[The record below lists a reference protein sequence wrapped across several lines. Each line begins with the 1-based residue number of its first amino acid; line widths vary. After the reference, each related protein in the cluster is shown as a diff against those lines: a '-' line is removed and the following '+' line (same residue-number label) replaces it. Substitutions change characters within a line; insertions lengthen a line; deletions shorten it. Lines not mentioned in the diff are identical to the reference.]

1 MQEQEHSR
9 EECQQPIS
17 SARQDEHVRS
27 FQEVV
32 YPPPR
37 WQRVLFSIQRG
48 FVSTFRF
55 IWQHIVP
62 ATSQFI
68 LGLGLGLTLIWTLLM
83 NGGSSQACL
92 TLLGLCMAS
101 LPCMCFP
108 KTRFFGL
115 GLLACIFALPVIIS
129 VSCSVSRYRGVPN
142 TPPAHSYFH

>member
-1 MQEQEHSR
+1 VQEQEHSG
-9 EECQQPIS
+9 EKIQQPVSPAI
-17 SARQDEHVRS
+17 QDEHIRS

-37 WQRVLFSIQRG
+37 WKHVLFSMQHVL
-48 FVSTFRF
+48 VSTFRF
-55 IWQHIVP
+55 IWQRLLP

-68 LGLGLGLTLIWTLLM
+68 LGIGLGLTLVWTLLM

-101 LPCMCFP
+101 LPCICFP

-129 VSCSVSRYRGVPN
+129 ISCSVSRYHG
-142 TPPAHSYFH
+142 TPPVHSK

>member
-1 MQEQEHSR
+1 MQEQEYFG
-9 EECQQPIS
+9 EEIQQPVS
-17 SARQDEHVRS
+17 SAKQDEHIRS

-37 WQRVLFSIQRG
+37 WQRVLFSVRRG
-48 FVSTFRF
+48 LVSTCQF
-55 IWQHIVP
+55 IWQRLVP

-68 LGLGLGLTLIWTLLM
+68 LGLGVGLTLVWTLLT
-83 NGGSSQACL
+83 NAGSSQACL

-129 VSCSVSRYRGVPN
+129 ISCTIHGHYR
-142 TPPAHSYFH
+142 

>member
-1 MQEQEHSR
+1 MQEQEHYG
-9 EECQQPIS
+9 EERQQPAS
-17 SARQDEHVRS
+17 SAMQDEHVRS

-37 WQRVLFSIQRG
+37 WQRVLFSMQRVL
-48 FVSTFRF
+48 VSTFQF
-55 IWQHIVP
+55 IWQRLLP
-62 ATSQFI
+62 AASQFI
-68 LGLGLGLTLIWTLLM
+68 LGIGLGLTLVWTLLI

-129 VSCSVSRYRGVPN
+129 ISCSVSRHRGMSPVP
-142 TPPAHSYFH
+142 SR